1 MGGAERQVCIL
12 AAGLVGRGA
21 SVQIVSMLNTI
32 ANHPQLATA
41 SFQVRTLGMKRGHWK
56 PTDLLNYIKVV
67 RAYRPDVIHAQLF
80 HANLLARVGRPF
92 TRAPL
97 VCTVQNSIE
106 TPERVKSAP
115 LRTRLREVSYWLTD
129 PLCELTTQV
138 SVEGAERYIAIGAT
152 PASKMLF
159 VPNGIDCERFRPD
172 PSVRGRLRDELGLR
186 EAFIWIWIGRMEEQK
201 DPWTLLEAFR
211 LASESRPCALVAVG
225 AGSLDQ
231 EMRQRATALGLAS
244 KVHFLGLRGDIPA
257 LLNGADGFVLSS
269 AYEGLAMVLLEAA
282 ASGLPLVVTSAGA
295 EAVVADK
302 SGWVVKPRDPQA
314 LAERMCALM
323 DMPVER
329 RRAMG
334 EAGRDFVRAKY
345 GLNAV
350 LDTWEGVYASL
361 LEKKSFTAHA
371 PS

>member
-1 MGGAERQVCIL
+1 
-12 AAGLVGRGA
+12 
-21 SVQIVSMLNTI
+21 
-32 ANHPQLATA
+32 
-41 SFQVRTLGMKRGHWK
+41 
-56 PTDLLNYIKVV
+56 
-67 RAYRPDVIHAQLF
+67 
-80 HANLLARVGRPF
+80 
-92 TRAPL
+92 
-97 VCTVQNSIE
+97 
-106 TPERVKSAP
+106 
-115 LRTRLREVSYWLTD
+115 
-129 PLCELTTQV
+129 
-138 SVEGAERYIAIGAT
+138 
-152 PASKMLF
+152 MLF

-225 AGSLDQ
+225 AGSLEQ
-231 EMRQRATALGLAS
+231 EMRQRATDLGLAS
-244 KVHFLGLRGDIPA
+244 KLHFLGLRGDIPA

-302 SGWVVKPRDPQA
+302 SGWVVKARDPKA

-323 DMPVER
+323 DLPVER

-350 LDTWEGVYASL
+350 LDTWEEVYSSL
-361 LEKKSFTAHA
+361 LEKRRFTAHA